1 MDGTILHDT
10 VNNQA
15 HPLLRAVILAR
26 ILSSRRSRNLYGQ
39 AIDFVGKS
47 EHTTRRLA
55 LGLQTRLSAAN
66 PLDRKL
72 EQSALLLEV
81 MTLLEEKYVDEEK
94 VSDPAELMGN
104 AIQGMVNS
112 LDEHSVYFTPRKAKQ
127 FNDVTQGEFQGLGI
141 RIGKVNGWL
150 TVISVLKET
159 PAERAGLLADDRIVF
174 IEEEAT
180 RALNLDEATERLKGP
195 AGTVVN
201 LKIARRKEPELLD
214 KAVTRGVIHPTA
226 VDSSRMLD
234 RRTGYIHLQEFTKDA
249 AVDLERKVREFV
261 GEGMDAL
268 VLDLRNNSGGLLP
281 VAVQV
286 RDLFIDKGK
295 LIVTWRARAGIEQ
308 PYPAQSDPAGD
319 FLLAVLV
326 NEYSAS
332 ASEIVAGCIQDWKRG
347 IIVGSA
353 GGPKG
358 GKTYGKG
365 SVQTIRP
372 LDSVEGAQIKL
383 TTGKY
388 FTPKDRSIADMKG
401 LTPDILADVTPD
413 QHYSIG
419 ANGLFGQLPDEK
431 IPESLRLER
440 PEVTPPQDL
449 KPEDVSPVQIFEEAD
464 KNGEEEKQAPY
475 DLELL
480 AAYQHLN
487 TARVIVKGREE

>member
-1 MDGTILHDT
+1 M
-10 VNNQA
+10 
-15 HPLLRAVILAR
+15 
-26 ILSSRRSRNLYGQ
+26 
-39 AIDFVGKS
+39 
-47 EHTTRRLA
+47 
-55 LGLQTRLSAAN
+55 GLQTRLSAAN

-94 VSDPAELMGN
+94 VSDPAELMSN

-112 LDEHSVYFTPRKAKQ
+112 LDEYSVYFTPREAKQ
-127 FNDVTQGEFQGLGI
+127 FNDVTQGEYQGPGI
-141 RIGKVNGWL
+141 RIDKVDGRL
-150 TVISVLKET
+150 TVISVLKDT
-159 PAERAGLLADDRIVF
+159 PAERAGLLAGDRIVS
-174 IEEEAT
+174 IEAEAA
-180 RALNLDEATERLKGP
+180 RGMNLDEATERLNGP

-201 LKIARRKEPELLD
+201 LTIDRLGEKEFIE
-214 KAVTRGVIHPTA
+214 KAVTRGVIHPPA
-226 VDSSRMLD
+226 VDRAKMLD
-234 RRTGYIHLQEFTKDA
+234 QRTGYVYIQEFTKEA
-249 AVDLERKVREFV
+249 AVDLDRKIREFLV
-261 GEGMDAL
+261 EGMDAL
-268 VLDLRNNSGGLLP
+268 VLDLRDNSGGLLP

-286 RDLFIDKGK
+286 CDLFIDKGK
-295 LIVTWRARAGIEQ
+295 LLVTMRARAGDEQ
-308 PYPAQSDPAGD
+308 PYPALSDPVGD

-365 SVQTIRP
+365 SVQTLHF

-388 FTPKDRSIADMKG
+388 LTPKDRSITDMKG
-401 LTPDILADVTPD
+401 LTPDILAQVTPE

-419 ANGLFGQLPDEK
+419 ADELFGELPDEK
-431 IPESLRLER
+431 ISESLRLER
-440 PEVTPPQDL
+440 PEVTPLEDL
-449 KPEDVSPVQIFEEAD
+449 KPEDLSPVQILEEVD
-464 KNGEEEKQAPY
+464 KNGKEDERAPF

-480 AAYQHLN
+480 AAYQYLN
-487 TARVIVKGREE
+487 VVRVIVKGREE